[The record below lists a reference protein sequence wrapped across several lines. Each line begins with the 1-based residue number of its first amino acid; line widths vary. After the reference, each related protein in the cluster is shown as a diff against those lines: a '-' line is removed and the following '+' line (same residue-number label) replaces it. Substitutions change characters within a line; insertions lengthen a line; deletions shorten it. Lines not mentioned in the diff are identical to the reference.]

1 MASVRQQKLA
11 RLIQRELG
19 EYFRK
24 EARNIAPGSMITVTV
39 VRMTPDLG
47 LAKSYLSIFG
57 NANKEELIL
66 KIREMSPLI
75 RRELG
80 NLIKNQVRRVPE
92 LYFYID
98 DSLDYANEIEELLKK

>member
-1 MASVRQQKLA
+1 MATVRQNKLA

-24 EARNIAPGSMITVTV
+24 EAGVIAPGCMISVTV

-47 LAKSYLSIFG
+47 LAKSYLSVFG
-57 NANKEELIL
+57 NTDKEALIL
-66 KIREMSPLI
+66 KIREMSPGI

-80 NLIKNQVRRVPE
+80 NLIRNQVRRVPE

-98 DSLDYANEIEELLKK
+98 DSLDYANRIDDLLKK